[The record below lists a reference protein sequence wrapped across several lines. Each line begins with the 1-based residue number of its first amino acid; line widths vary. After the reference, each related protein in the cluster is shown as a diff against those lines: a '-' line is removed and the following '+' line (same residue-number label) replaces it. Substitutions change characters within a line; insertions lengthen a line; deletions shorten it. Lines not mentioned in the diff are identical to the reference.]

1 MQRVEVNI
9 VYHTFSRLSPPKLL
23 NYYVLIGL
31 LSKHTNWNL
40 SGFAELTIDNEQLTI
55 KESLRDDLK

>member
-1 MQRVEVNI
+1 MTEEVRLADNTYRV
-9 VYHTFSRLSPPKLL
+9 KAA
-23 NYYVLIGL
+23 
-31 LSKHTNWNL
+31 NWNL